1 LLVSLV
7 LFLVNQ
13 FNSKAMVVFIID
25 MSKADTKNP
34 LNPLGRK
41 LRQLL
46 LHNLDQAERDDTVTS
61 VIITGGGKNF
71 SAGADLTEFG
81 SLSTTTA
88 AIAGTSNGGGGDDD
102 EPSFSL
108 INVVE
113 RIENCSKPVVAAMSG
128 VALGGGL
135 EVALA
140 CHYRIAEATSQCGLP
155 EVHVGVIPGAGGTQ
169 RLPRLI
175 GVSAALDMILTGKTI
190 PAKKALQLGL
200 LDHLCTTT
208 NTTGDSS
215 SNSSSILMQEAQKWA
230 SWAEVM
236 PLAGRRVGH
245 KRIKESP
252 IQLKQIFQYAAL
264 QLPAPSMGG
273 QGMHAALKAVQAC
286 DKPLEHG
293 RQVEL
298 DLFLQTLV
306 GGQGKARRHGF
317 FAIRMAQ
324 KPLPRNQP
332 PKHHAL
338 LAKSYQQNKAAVI
351 GAGLMGSGIALVL
364 LQAGFQ
370 TVYLVDVYQASLDK
384 GVAFLQGTIQSYVK
398 RGRMSATKAAQ
409 LQAALV
415 PTQRMQ
421 DLSSCGLVVEAVI
434 ENLAIKQK
442 IFSALDDILPPD
454 AILLSNTSTL
464 SIDAMASALSPNR
477 RANFAGWHFFS
488 PAHVMKLVEIVV
500 GQETSPAT
508 VGILQHLTKRIQKI
522 GVVVGNCDGFV
533 GNRMLIPY
541 GAETNFLLE
550 EGVATITSIDRSF
563 LKFGIALGPFQM
575 GDLAGLDINY
585 NIRKERGYINPDG
598 TPGPNRPERYTEIG
612 DAMVRDLKR
621 LGQKSGKV
629 SAWMDGM

>member
-1 LLVSLV
+1 
-7 LFLVNQ
+7 
-13 FNSKAMVVFIID
+13 
-25 MSKADTKNP
+25 
-34 LNPLGRK
+34 
-41 LRQLL
+41 
-46 LHNLDQAERDDTVTS
+46 
-61 VIITGGGKNF
+61 
-71 SAGADLTEFG
+71 
-81 SLSTTTA
+81 
-88 AIAGTSNGGGGDDD
+88 
-102 EPSFSL
+102 
-108 INVVE
+108 
-113 RIENCSKPVVAAMSG
+113 
-128 VALGGGL
+128 
-135 EVALA
+135 
-140 CHYRIAEATSQCGLP
+140 
-155 EVHVGVIPGAGGTQ
+155 
-169 RLPRLI
+169 
-175 GVSAALDMILTGKTI
+175 MILTGKTI

-200 LDHLCTTT
+200 LDHVFSTTTTT
-208 NTTGDSS
+208 NGDSS
-215 SNSSSILMQEAQKWA
+215 SSILLQEAQKWA

-245 KRIKESP
+245 LRIKESP
-252 IQLKQIFQYAAL
+252 KQLQQIFQYAAL

-293 RQVEL
+293 RQVEF

-306 GGQGKARRHGF
+306 GSQGKARRHGF
-317 FAIRMAQ
+317 FAIRLAQ
-324 KPLPRNQP
+324 KPLPHNQP

-338 LAKSYQQNKAAVI
+338 LAKSYQPSKAAVI

-364 LQAGFQ
+364 LQAGFR

-384 GVAFLQGTIQSYVK
+384 GVAFLQATIQSYVK

-434 ENLAIKQK
+434 ENLSIKQK
-442 IFSALDDILPPD
+442 IFTALDDIVPPD

-500 GQETSPAT
+500 GQGTSPAT

-550 EGVATITSIDRSF
+550 EGVATITSIDRAF
-563 LKFGIALGPFQM
+563 LNFGIALGPFQM
-575 GDLAGLDINY
+575 GDLAGLDIMY
-585 NIRKERGYINPDG
+585 NIRKERGFINPDG

-629 SAWMDGM
+629 RTLMDGV